1 MLRCSLGICLMLP
14 GICLGQDRDQVLA
27 EIEELIAEIE
37 EGETEEFPH
46 ETANRESLILL
57 RRARGARKSAIRI
70 ERQIESVDDD
80 EVARVESLEEKLE
93 ASELRIEKYF
103 ALFGL
108 IEPRVELQELLE
120 EVREEELS
128 SLASEAESLLVLQK
142 KRVDLTAEYFDR
154 QLGEDG
160 ARIDQLERILED
172 LQEDFES
179 RHTLLELELE
189 LHWARE
195 EGDSEQIDEL
205 TAELKELREQNPID
219 ARKDIDRSRSEMQSP
234 RSRSETTTAAQSLIR
249 PVNVSVEE
257 ISSASKLSFEHSI
270 FPLLKQYCYECHG
283 AGSAAGDLNLEQ
295 LSRVRPLVSN
305 RRHWLNIKQQIRIR
319 SMPPEG
325 SPVPSDEDRSVLVAW
340 LTHAIDHFDY
350 SQVRRPGFEEA
361 RRLTHEEYNNTVR
374 DLFGVDLRPTD
385 RFPADLKATSGFD
398 NSSNSLFI
406 QPVLMERYFGAAE
419 RIVHKTLSSSASS
432 ELRERVEQMII
443 GHQSL
448 AEAVVS
454 FAARAWRRPLTSTE
468 KLELAKFFQ
477 DAAARTGSDRA
488 GFLQAIQVIL
498 VSPNFL
504 MRNDQVPEQTRSAY
518 AVSSFELASRLSYF
532 LWASMPDRNLF
543 DLARRDLL
551 QEKDVLEREVLRML
565 DDSKSETLGQLFAA
579 QWLGF
584 GNLHHIQ
591 PDQIDNPWA
600 TDSLLQAMKDESA
613 MFFNSMV
620 EANLPIDA
628 LITADYTYLNQEL
641 AGHYQ
646 ITGVVG
652 DEMRR
657 VVLRNSRRG
666 GILGHAS
673 ILATTSFP
681 GRTSPVV
688 RGNWILSELL
698 GTPPPPPP
706 PNVSQ
711 FDESIEERDSLS
723 ARQKLELHRQNPNC
737 YVCHSEIDPLGFAL
751 EEFGWFGRERRL
763 DGEDDLDVKG
773 MLPNGTVVNG
783 ISGLRNALI
792 NERRDDLVEQMTRK
806 MLSYALCRQIEYYD
820 ESTVKEIVETVE
832 NDNRRMRTLILA
844 IVRSDAFRMKQPG
857 RD

>member
-1 MLRCSLGICLMLP
+1 MLRSSLGICLMLP
-14 GICLGQDRDQVLA
+14 GICLAQDRDEVLS
-27 EIEELIAEIE
+27 EIEELIAEVE
-37 EGETEEFPH
+37 ESGAVESPQK
-46 ETANRESLILL
+46 TAKRESIALL
-57 RRARGARKSAIRI
+57 RQARGARKSAIRI
-70 ERQIESVDDD
+70 ERQIEQVDDD
-80 EVARVESLEEKLE
+80 DVALLKSLEEKLSV
-93 ASELRIEKYF
+93 SELSIEKCF
-103 ALFGL
+103 ALLEL
-108 IEPRVELQELLE
+108 IELRVELEELLE
-120 EVREEELS
+120 EVREEELTS
-128 SLASEAESLLVLQK
+128 FEREAKSLLVLQR
-142 KRVDLTAEYFDR
+142 KRADLTAEYFELR
-154 QLGEDG
+154 LEEDG
-160 ARIDQLERILED
+160 GQIDQVERVLEELH
-172 LQEDFES
+172 EDFES
-179 RHTLLELELE
+179 QHVLLELQVE

-195 EGDSEQIDEL
+195 EGDSEQIEEL
-205 TAELKELREQNPID
+205 IAELKELRKQNPVD
-219 ARKDIDRSRSEMQSP
+219 AQGDGDRRRTKMQSP
-234 RSRSETTTAAQSLIR
+234 RSETAAAARSQIR
-249 PVNVSVEE
+249 PVDVSVEQ
-257 ISSASKLSFEHSI
+257 ISAASKLSFQNSI
-270 FPLLKQYCYECHG
+270 LPLLKQHCYECHD
-283 AGSAAGDLNLEQ
+283 AGSASGDLNLEQ
-295 LSRVRPLVSN
+295 LSSVRPFVSN

-325 SPVPSDEDRSVLVAW
+325 SSGPSDEDRSVLVAW

-350 SQVRRPGFEEA
+350 SRVRRPGFEA
-361 RRLTHEEYNNTVR
+361 PRRLTHEEYNNTVR

-419 RIVHKTLSSSASS
+419 QIVHETLSSSVSS
-432 ELRERVEQMII
+432 ELRKRVEQMII

-448 AEAVVS
+448 TEAVLS
-454 FAARAWRRPLTSTE
+454 FAARAWRRPLTSSE

-477 DAAARTGSDRA
+477 DAAARTESDRT

-504 MRNDQVPEQTRSAY
+504 MRTDQTPKQTRSAY

-532 LWASMPDRNLF
+532 LWASMPDRSLF
-543 DLARRDLL
+543 ELARRDLL
-551 QEKDVLEREVLRML
+551 REKDVLEREVLRML
-565 DDSKSETLGQLFAA
+565 DDPKSETLGQLFAA

-641 AGHYQ
+641 AGHYR
-646 ITGVVG
+646 IEGVVG
-652 DEMRR
+652 DDMRR

-737 YVCHSEIDPLGFAL
+737 YVCHNEIDPLGFAL

-763 DGEDDLDVKG
+763 DGEDDLDVEG

-783 ISGLRNALI
+783 ISGLRDALI
-792 NERRDDLVEQMTRK
+792 SERRDDLVEQMTRK

-820 ESTVKEIVETVE
+820 ESTVNEIVETVE